1 MLYHL
6 VFCSEMGSVVD
17 KPPARSSVQDIRVID
32 DTSQESSSVQR
43 DVGTPAQRARDVST
57 PTNGQ
62 EQLAV
67 PHQPNVVDDVISVD
81 EEVQTEHEE
90 ATAIFPVFA
99 KFSLCIAY
107 THYASAASHGPVR
120 QLCHPR

>member
-1 MLYHL
+1 
-6 VFCSEMGSVVD
+6 MGSVVG

-32 DTSQESSSVQR
+32 DTSQESSSAQR

-57 PTNGQ
+57 SMNGQ

-67 PHQPNVVDDVISVD
+67 PHQSNVVDDVISVD

-99 KFSLCIAY
+99 KFSLGIAY